1 MAIAVLF
8 KLLRS
13 YIQRLMDGRFFRGKY
28 DAAKTLKA
36 FGSRLRYETDVDK
49 LSEVLV
55 SIVKE
60 TMQPAHVNL

>member
-1 MAIAVLF
+1 LE
-8 KLLRS
+8 
-13 YIQRLMDGRFFRGKY
+13 
-28 DAAKTLKA
+28 A

-49 LSEVLV
+49 LSEELV